1 MHILFS
7 FRLPIEA
14 SFEFP
19 GHFSNIQLRQHLV
32 VLSGSTRLLGCT
44 AWPVLFT
51 PANKQFP
58 KTDRNYDT
66 SSTNKLNQ
74 QNLKALFLTSDDNV
88 GGFLC
93 RITHVVTGYT
103 AVNTSI
109 LCADGRYCEGL
120 TVEIALLWKLFIV
133 SNPCQG
139 RGGLASRDDAHQD
152 HCLSR
157 VGHNG
162 VFHKQLNSWG
172 G

>member
-1 MHILFS
+1 MLYT
-7 FRLPIEA
+7 
-14 SFEFP
+14 P
-19 GHFSNIQLRQHLV
+19 GHRSNIQLRQHLV

-44 AWPVLFT
+44 AWSVLFT
-51 PANKQFP
+51 PSANKQCP

-66 SSTNKLNQ
+66 SSTNKQNQ
-74 QNLKALFLTSDDNV
+74 QGLKASLLTSDDNV
-88 GGFLC
+88 GGFLR
-93 RITHVVTGYT
+93 RITHVVTSYT

-133 SNPCQG
+133 PNPHQG
-139 RGGLASRDDAHQD
+139 WGGRASRDDAHQY

-162 VFHKQLNSWG
+162 VFHKQLNSWRG
-172 G
+172 